1 MDVPHQARL
10 APPAGAFLYVVHCGM
25 DRFWNKVDKGDGCWP
40 WKAATSEKGYGRFW
54 LNNTMVGAHRL
65 SWELANGSIP
75 DGMHVCHHCDN
86 PLCVNPDHL
95 FLGEPADNTADM
107 MAKGRVARG
116 DRLPHTKLTD
126 DDVREIRSITG
137 RTHQSI
143 ADEFRV
149 SRTVVT
155 RVLNRTRRAGVT

>member
-1 MDVPHQARL
+1 MDVPNQARL
-10 APPAGAFLYVVHCGM
+10 APLVGAFLYVVHCGM

-126 DDVREIRSITG
+126 DEVREIRSITG